1 MTTFRSLAL
10 AALLAVLLPALP
22 ASAHDPKPRHGGAI
36 VLTAT
41 YHVEMV
47 IKDGQVDVY
56 LTGHDD
62 KPVAVTGRK
71 GVAILAGRREKR
83 PHSAGSGRLRA
94 ADRKDR
100 RSAAGR
106 CQGRGPD
113 HRTGRG
119 NHPGPVQ
126 LTPRLP
132 SRATG

>member
-47 IKDGQVDVY
+47 VKDGQVDVY
-56 LTGHDD
+56 LTDHDD

-71 GVAILAGRREKR
+71 GVAILAGRRKKR
-83 PHSAGSGRLRA
+83 PHIRWKPAGAERLTGKA
-94 ADRKDR
+94 AE
-100 RSAAGR
+100 ALPAGAK
-106 CQGRGPD
+106 GV
-113 HRTGRG
+113 
-119 NHPGPVQ
+119 VQ
-126 LTPRLP
+126 ITEPAGGTVQARFN
-132 SRATG
+132 